1 MSSDKT
7 VRIGCGS
14 GFWGDSAEGPRQL
27 VSSGEIDYLVLDYLA
42 EITMS
47 LLAKAR
53 GKKPELGYA
62 TDFPLVIGKL
72 APALKEQGI
81 KVVANAGGVN
91 PQACK
96 AAVEAQLQEAGIELS
111 VGIVEGDD
119 LMPHLDDLRDSRE
132 MFNGESFPQAPWSAN
147 AYLGA
152 FPVAAALDAGADIV
166 ITGRCVDTAVVL
178 GPLIHEYGWSHEDYD
193 KLAAGSLCGHVLEC
207 GAQAT
212 GGLTTDWELV
222 ADDWHNMGFPIAH
235 CEADGS
241 FVLSKPKGTGGRI
254 VPQTTAEQVVYEIG
268 DPGSYLLPDVTCDF
282 RDISLISVGENK
294 VRVSGAR
301 GRAPGTHYK
310 ASVTYQ
316 DGFRASGNMMIGGRQ
331 AVQRAEKVG
340 AAIITR
346 CRMLFEQYG
355 FADFDR
361 VDIEV
366 LGSESNWGA
375 QSRARGNREVV
386 LKIAAH
392 HQDRKALELF
402 GRECIPPATSMA
414 QSITGFSGGRPQP
427 TPLVRLFS
435 CLVPKTLPQISIS
448 VGANTQEFKAEAGN
462 NKIEPAAPLDID
474 QSSVQDGMIE
484 VPLIKLAY
492 GRSGDKGNAA
502 NIGVMARRAEFVP
515 ALRGQ
520 LTAEAVKDYLAHF
533 CLGPAH
539 RYEWPGLDG
548 FNFLLEEAL
557 GGGGIASLRHDPQG
571 KMLAQILMDFPVRI
585 PQTWV
590 SDGWVEA

>member
-1 MSSDKT
+1 MSEKT

-14 GFWGDSAEGPRQL
+14 GFWGDTAEGPRQL
-27 VSSGEIDYLVLDYLA
+27 VASGEIDYLVLDYLA

-47 LLAKAR
+47 LLARAR
-53 GKKPELGYA
+53 SKKPEFGYA
-62 TDFPLVIGKL
+62 TDFPMMIGAL

-81 KVVANAGGVN
+81 KVIANAGGVN
-91 PQACK
+91 PAACK
-96 AAVEAQLQEAGIELS
+96 AAVEAQLQQAGIELS

-119 LMPHLDDLRDSRE
+119 LMGQLDALQSSRE
-132 MFNGESFPQAPWSAN
+132 MFNGESFPNKPWSAN

-166 ITGRCVDTAVVL
+166 ITGRCIDAAVAL
-178 GPLIHEYGWSHEDYD
+178 GPLIHEFGWQTDNYD
-193 KLAAGSLCGHVLEC
+193 QLAAGCLCGHVLEC

-222 ADDWHNMGFPIAH
+222 ADDWHNMGFPIAQ
-235 CEADGS
+235 CAEDGS

-254 VPQTTAEQVVYEIG
+254 VPETTAEQVVYEIG

-282 RDISLISVGENK
+282 RCVDLKSVGENEVK
-294 VRVSGAR
+294 VSGAR
-301 GRAPGTHYK
+301 GRAPGQNYK

-316 DGFRASGNMMIGGRQ
+316 DGFRASGTMMIGGRQ

-340 AAIITR
+340 EAIIKR
-346 CRMLFEQYG
+346 CRMLFERYG
-355 FADFDR
+355 MEDFDR

-366 LGSESNWGA
+366 LGSESNWGT
-375 QSRARGNREVV
+375 QSRSRGNREVI
-386 LKIAAH
+386 LKVAAQ
-392 HQDRKALELF
+392 HQDRRALELF

-427 TPLVRLFS
+427 SPLVRLFS
-435 CLVPKTLPQISIS
+435 CVVPKSLADIRVS
-448 VGANTQEFKAEAGN
+448 VGESSQSFVVAEGTS
-462 NKIEPAAPLDID
+462 KPEPESTLVID
-474 QSSVQDGMIE
+474 DSCVSDGMIE

-502 NIGVMARRAEFVP
+502 NIGVMARRAEFLP

-520 LTAEAVKDYLAHF
+520 LTAETVKHYFAHF
-533 CLGPAH
+533 CEGKVE
-539 RYEWPGLDG
+539 RFEWPGLHG
-548 FNFLLEEAL
+548 FNFLLQDAL

-571 KMLAQILMDFPVRI
+571 KMLAQILMDFPIRI
-585 PQTWV
+585 PQAWV
-590 SDGWVEA
+590 KDGWVAA